1 MDGRMSDGRNGR
13 TLLLFSSSSTPI
25 STPFTAGG
33 RRGETRYSSISS
45 SSSSPVSFPLHE
57 EGGRD
62 IKAMHIRGTVFFS
75 PL

>member
-45 SSSSPVSFPLHE
+45 SSPVSFSLHE

-62 IKAMHIRGTVFFS
+62 IKAMHIRGTVLFS
-75 PL
+75 LL